1 MEQIYFYILLFG
13 ALPLIVG
20 LTIAVLYYRYRL
32 DKCMVAL
39 CRCISEISDLKQKLI
54 KLNVTYDGY
63 GAEITPQE
71 FVRVVRNMLQ
81 KLLFLSSFFL
91 VVSSAAAQ
99 EKSDTTYL
107 FRFMPEK
114 DMFYVPWSGND
125 KELARLETCVEKF
138 KAAILEGRIPL
149 RVDGYCHSAASEAE
163 NLRIAKD
170 RSSRVK
176 SELIIRQKLKE
187 EHFITRNHAAEG
199 DFVTV
204 RITLPKPA
212 TQQPT
217 LTATDIAPS
226 ATVGTET
233 DATVETAAASEPE
246 ATSEPYRE
254 VQTVPA
260 PASKPVVAVPYT
272 FVLRANLLRWATL
285 TPDLGIEWRINRH
298 VGVLVNGS
306 WTSWSWDDKNRR
318 YALWEIN
325 PEVRWYLGRHKNGYV
340 GALYKVGSFNYKLS
354 GTGKQGDLMGGG
366 ITGGYQLQLNRAL
379 SMDFTL
385 GLGYV
390 NADVEKYTITDGV
403 RVRRGKET
411 KHWFGPV
418 QAGVTLVWRFGK

>member
-1 MEQIYFYILLFG
+1 MEQIYFYILLLG

-54 KLNVTYDGY
+54 KLNVTYDVY
-63 GAEITPQE
+63 PAEITPRE

-125 KELARLETCVEKF
+125 KELARMETCVERF

-163 NLRIAKD
+163 NLRIAKV

-217 LTATDIAPS
+217 HTATDIAPS

-246 ATSEPYRE
+246 STSEPYRE
-254 VQTVPA
+254 AQTVPA
-260 PASKPVVAVPYT
+260 PASKSVAAPYT
-272 FVLRANLLRWATL
+272 FALRANLLRWATL
-285 TPDLGIEWRINRH
+285 TPDFGIEWRINRH

-318 YALWEIN
+318 YALWEVN
-325 PEVRWYLGRHKNGYV
+325 PEVRWYLGREKNGYV
-340 GALYKVGSFNYKLS
+340 GIIYKVGSFNYKFS
-354 GTGKQGDLMGGG
+354 ETGKQGDLMGGG

-411 KHWFGPV
+411 KHRFGPV

>member
-107 FRFMPEK
+107 FRFMSEK

-163 NLRIAKD
+163 NLRIAKV

-217 LTATDIAPS
+217 HTATDIAPS

-260 PASKPVVAVPYT
+260 PASKSVAAPYT
-272 FVLRANLLRWATL
+272 FALRANLLRWATL

-318 YALWEIN
+318 YALWEVN
-325 PEVRWYLGRHKNGYV
+325 PEVRWYLGREKNGYV

-366 ITGGYQLQLNRAL
+366 ITGGYQWQLNRAL

-411 KHWFGPV
+411 KHRFGPV

>member
-20 LTIAVLYYRYRL
+20 LTMAVLYYRYRL
-32 DKCMVAL
+32 NKCMVAL

-54 KLNVTYDGY
+54 KLNVTYDVY
-63 GAEITPQE
+63 SAEITPQE

-217 LTATDIAPS
+217 HTATDIAPS

-246 ATSEPYRE
+246 ATSEPYRGT
-254 VQTVPA
+254 QTVPE
-260 PASKPVVAVPYT
+260 PASRPVAAAPYT
-272 FVLRANLLRWATL
+272 FALRANLLRWATL

-318 YALWEIN
+318 YALWEVT
-325 PEVRWYLGRHKNGYV
+325 PEVRWYLGREKNGYV
-340 GALYKVGSFNYKLS
+340 GTLYKIGSFNYKLS

>member
-32 DKCMVAL
+32 NKCMVAL

-114 DMFYVPWSGND
+114 DMFYVPWSGNG
-125 KELARLETCVEKF
+125 KELVRLETCVEKF

-149 RVDGYCHSAASEAE
+149 RVDGYCHSATSEAE
-163 NLRIAKD
+163 NLRIAKV

-199 DFVTV
+199 D
-204 RITLPKPA
+204 L
-212 TQQPT
+212 
-217 LTATDIAPS
+217 
-226 ATVGTET
+226 
-233 DATVETAAASEPE
+233 
-246 ATSEPYRE
+246 
-254 VQTVPA
+254 
-260 PASKPVVAVPYT
+260 
-272 FVLRANLLRWATL
+272 
-285 TPDLGIEWRINRH
+285 
-298 VGVLVNGS
+298 
-306 WTSWSWDDKNRR
+306 
-318 YALWEIN
+318 
-325 PEVRWYLGRHKNGYV
+325 
-340 GALYKVGSFNYKLS
+340 
-354 GTGKQGDLMGGG
+354 
-366 ITGGYQLQLNRAL
+366 
-379 SMDFTL
+379 
-385 GLGYV
+385 
-390 NADVEKYTITDGV
+390 
-403 RVRRGKET
+403 
-411 KHWFGPV
+411 
-418 QAGVTLVWRFGK
+418 

>member
-125 KELARLETCVEKF
+125 KELARLETCVERF

>member
-1 MEQIYFYILLFG
+1 MEQIYFYILLLG

-32 DKCMVAL
+32 NKCMVAL

-54 KLNVTYDGY
+54 KLNVTYDVY
-63 GAEITPQE
+63 PAEITPRE

-91 VVSSAAAQ
+91 VVSFAAAQ

-125 KELARLETCVEKF
+125 KELARMETCVERF

-163 NLRIAKD
+163 NLRIAKV

-217 LTATDIAPS
+217 HTATDAAS
-226 ATVGTET
+226 SETVRAKTNATVK
-233 DATVETAAASEPE
+233 TVAAA
-246 ATSEPYRE
+246 EPYRE
-254 VQTVPA
+254 TQTVPA
-260 PASKPVVAVPYT
+260 PASRPVAAAPYT
-272 FVLRANLLRWATL
+272 FALRANLLRWATL

-318 YALWEIN
+318 YALWEVN
-325 PEVRWYLGRHKNGYV
+325 PEVRWYLGRKKNGYV
-340 GALYKVGSFNYKLS
+340 GALYKVGEFNYKLS

-379 SMDFTL
+379 SMDFTF

-403 RVRRGKET
+403 RVRQGKET

>member
-1 MEQIYFYILLFG
+1 MEQTYLYILLFG

-32 DKCMVAL
+32 NKCMVAL

-54 KLNVTYDGY
+54 KLNVTYDVY

-91 VVSSAAAQ
+91 VVGSAAA
-99 EKSDTTYL
+99 
-107 FRFMPEK
+107 
-114 DMFYVPWSGND
+114 
-125 KELARLETCVEKF
+125 
-138 KAAILEGRIPL
+138 
-149 RVDGYCHSAASEAE
+149 
-163 NLRIAKD
+163 
-170 RSSRVK
+170 
-176 SELIIRQKLKE
+176 
-187 EHFITRNHAAEG
+187 
-199 DFVTV
+199 
-204 RITLPKPA
+204 
-212 TQQPT
+212 
-217 LTATDIAPS
+217 
-226 ATVGTET
+226 
-233 DATVETAAASEPE
+233 
-246 ATSEPYRE
+246 
-254 VQTVPA
+254 QTVPA
-260 PASKPVVAVPYT
+260 PASKSVAAPYT
-272 FVLRANLLRWATL
+272 FALRANLLRWATL
-285 TPDLGIEWRINRH
+285 TPDLGIEWRINRN
-298 VGVLVNGS
+298 VGILVNGS

-318 YALWEIN
+318 YALWEVN

-340 GALYKVGSFNYKLS
+340 GALYKVGEFNYKFS

-403 RVRRGKET
+403 RVRQGKET